1 MGTKPD
7 IRFDFRGFEK
17 IEDIL
22 FLDEPIL
29 THLTRFGKHYFQ
41 YLVETKEGSD
51 IFLIIEVLE
60 QEIHQYLTHRV
71 SLHQLITE
79 HTGFLYLIEQDFEGV
94 VIGQDI
100 ILAHLLSEDYLP
112 AVDSF
117 LDYEPSKDSYYFS
130 FIEEFESKAY
140 LHLLREDAFY
150 MKFAPTNG
158 KYSTTI
164 GLSELANELLSN
176 LTVSYA
182 NFLKADFFQSFKTI
196 QTDVGKLKKA
206 FKSLEPYLDY
216 RMVDLNYS
224 SFEVG
229 LAVDKVMKGTIQD
242 KRFRKWAED
251 VGYRYKDLVLGEDYS
266 DSTVEE
272 IVSTYDEED
281 RRKIFEPIFKITQSP
296 NYSLQIKNNKKNSY
310 KTVRPRKSS
319 VIPKIIPPK
328 KDVIKD
334 DDSGFEIIQV
344 TAVRKKD
351 SNSTTIKLGSNTL
364 FDSYEST
371 EHILTKKEFQ
381 KFGYQVD
388 DTISVPVQITVR
400 KDQIDLS
407 ASYDSVDFAKTIDSV
422 NIEDATKKIASAI
435 YEYIVNNRD

>member
-1 MGTKPD
+1 
-7 IRFDFRGFEK
+7 
-17 IEDIL
+17 
-22 FLDEPIL
+22 
-29 THLTRFGKHYFQ
+29 
-41 YLVETKEGSD
+41 
-51 IFLIIEVLE
+51 
-60 QEIHQYLTHRV
+60 
-71 SLHQLITE
+71 
-79 HTGFLYLIEQDFEGV
+79 GFLYLIEQDFEGV